1 MSRFARTVFA
11 TMRQH
16 TGKAYPEIEK
26 MLDSMTEPQLQD
38 LLRLIR
44 DVKDHE
50 NLRCRSQM
58 ARMGLPGVLR

>member
-1 MSRFARTVFA
+1 MSHLARTVLA

-16 TGKAYPEIEK
+16 TGKMYPELEIVMET
-26 MLDSMTEPQLQD
+26 MTESQLRD

-50 NLRCRSQM
+50 NRRCRSQ
-58 ARMGLPGVLR
+58 ATRLGIPGLIR